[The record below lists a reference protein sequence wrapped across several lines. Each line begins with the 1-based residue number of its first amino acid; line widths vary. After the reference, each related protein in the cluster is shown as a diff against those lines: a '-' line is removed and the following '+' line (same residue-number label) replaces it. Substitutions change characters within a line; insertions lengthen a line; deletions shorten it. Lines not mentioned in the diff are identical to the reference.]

1 MALVNLAEMTTAICL
16 WSGPRNVS
24 TALMYSFAQRP
35 DIRVVDEP
43 LYGHYLRVTGARHPG
58 RDEIIESMNCD
69 GEAVM
74 QTLIAEQQSE
84 PATRLFLKHMAHHL
98 VAMDLG
104 FLRQVNNV
112 FLIRDPQEML
122 PSLTVQLP
130 NAKLADTGL
139 KRQWQLFSQLRD
151 DGLTP
156 VVIDSRQLLLDPR
169 GVLSDLCDALRL
181 AFDPCMLS
189 WPAGPIKED
198 GVWAPH
204 WYHAI
209 HRTTGFQPYR
219 PKGSCPEQLQGLLAE
234 CRPFYDRLY
243 EHALRAHNAGE

>member
-1 MALVNLAEMTTAICL
+1 
-16 WSGPRNVS
+16 
-24 TALMYSFAQRP
+24 
-35 DIRVVDEP
+35 
-43 LYGHYLRVTGARHPG
+43 
-58 RDEIIESMNCD
+58 
-69 GEAVM
+69 
-74 QTLIAEQQSE
+74 
-84 PATRLFLKHMAHHL
+84 MAHHL

-104 FLRQVNNV
+104 FLRQVSNV

-169 GVLSDLCDALRL
+169 GVLSGLCDALRL
-181 AFDPCMLS
+181 VFDPCMLS

-219 PKGSCPEQLQGLLAE
+219 PKGSCPKQLQGLLAE
-234 CRPFYDRLY
+234 CRPFYDKLY